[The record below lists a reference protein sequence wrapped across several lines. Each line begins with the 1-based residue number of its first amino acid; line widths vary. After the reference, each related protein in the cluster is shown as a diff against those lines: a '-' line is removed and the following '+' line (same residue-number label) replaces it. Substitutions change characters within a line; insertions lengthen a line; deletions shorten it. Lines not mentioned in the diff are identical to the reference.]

1 MNKDLSL
8 IMHFC
13 YVDTEEELE
22 SERDVKSKCV
32 MAASQ
37 VAYKE
42 LVAISLKNNVIFT
55 GYPVMGRQGRMQ
67 KSGSCLH
74 LYMCPWDPRIK
85 GL

>member
-1 MNKDLSL
+1 M
-8 IMHFC
+8 
-13 YVDTEEELE
+13 DTEEELE
-22 SERDVKSKCV
+22 SERDVKGKCV

-42 LVAISLKNNVIFT
+42 LVANGLKNNVIFT

-67 KSGSCLH
+67 ASGSCLH
-74 LYMCPWDPRIK
+74 LSMCPWDPRIK